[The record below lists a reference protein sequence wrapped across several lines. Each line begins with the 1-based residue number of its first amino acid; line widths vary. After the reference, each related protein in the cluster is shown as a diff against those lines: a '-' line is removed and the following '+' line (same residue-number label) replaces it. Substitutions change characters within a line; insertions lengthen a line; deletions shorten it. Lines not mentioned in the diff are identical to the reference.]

1 MVPIY
6 CKNCKKTFTRTTS
19 FRNHLSRCKGLVYET
34 GESGMNI
41 SDTSSETSEQEDSV
55 TCTICNK
62 SFHNKYNLLRHVNTV
77 CEPNQIK
84 QILANPTAYK
94 LLEKAMELNASKSSS
109 GPVQNTNCGAVLNV
123 NGNGN
128 NIKQETNN
136 SNSHHYNINPIGK
149 EDLTHITHERKLK
162 ILQKGIGAVG
172 ELFRVLMEKKA
183 NWNMVIIDKR
193 NEKVLYVA
201 RNGDILIGDLNKV
214 IKMAT
219 IDNIDRIDEFLDE
232 LYNELRLKD
241 KTILRLM
248 EAQNY
253 TPPGQERDPDVR
265 HIYYHEKI
273 HGDYHERC
281 SEQIKDHM
289 DLLKSIHLPYLKK
302 YMAQQEASKL
312 N

>member
-1 MVPIY
+1 MA
-6 CKNCKKTFTRTTS
+6 T
-19 FRNHLSRCKGLVYET
+19 KGLVCSYCSKTFARMSLYKNHIANGKCNGNATYGANTNSEYD
-34 GESGMNI
+34 S
-41 SDTSSETSEQEDSV
+41 SDTVSVSSEQGKV
-55 TCTICNK
+55 TCSTCNK
-62 SFHNKYNLLRHVNTV
+62 PFTNKYTLKRHVETV

-84 QILANPTAYK
+84 SILNNPIARD
-94 LLEKAMELNASKSSS
+94 LLEKAMELNASKSS
-109 GPVQNTNCGAVLNV
+109 GPVHNTNSGSILNV

-162 ILQKGIGAVG
+162 ILEKGIGAVG

-232 LYNELRLKD
+232 
-241 KTILRLM
+241 
-248 EAQNY
+248 Y
-253 TPPGQERDPDVR
+253 TT
-265 HIYYHEKI
+265 
-273 HGDYHERC
+273 
-281 SEQIKDHM
+281 
-289 DLLKSIHLPYLKK
+289 
-302 YMAQQEASKL
+302 